1 MVHVQVKVHIARVK
15 GSIYLDRSTKGAL
28 SGQRHNCWRA
38 EVPIAYTRLRRRC
51 VDRGVLEKWIVMVKG
66 ICCEEFGAAQG
77 LLSRTEFERRVK
89 RVRRTVSKRTLKR
102 EVL

>member
-1 MVHVQVKVHIARVK
+1 MVQGQVKVHIARVK

-66 ICCEEFGAAQG
+66 ICCEVELGRGRGTSNLDKKA
-77 LLSRTEFERRVK
+77 RTTRPAP
-89 RVRRTVSKRTLKR
+89 LI
-102 EVL
+102 